1 MVVRRLAAA
10 ALVLTL
16 PATVAA
22 QSVPPEMAPSP
33 QLLLAANGEPVDDS
47 DLSSEESLADL
58 DQEEIDKKAWSTGTA
73 VGLSFIP
80 GGGFGLIYA
89 EKKAASAVPFLLSVA
104 GYAVGTLY
112 LLGSFDTSKSSACY
126 FFADPAAGGTGAKVQ
141 DFRCTYAKWTSST
154 NDDPLPGDVDDN
166 PDASQREPDGRLTT
180 HSIDY
185 QGTGKPYNKSASNYD
200 VRTTG
205 EDFDGKK
212 TGVIILAATYAATSI
227 LGAVWSGLT
236 VADYNEQIRKEVES
250 TAMNRPK
257 PIIGYDGENGFFGLA
272 WEL

>member
-16 PATVAA
+16 PATAVAL
-22 QSVPPEMAPSP
+22 SVPPEMAPSP
-33 QLLLAANGEPVDDS
+33 QVLLAVNDEPVDDS
-47 DLSSEESLADL
+47 DLATEESLTDL
-58 DQEEIDKKAWSTGTA
+58 EGEEFQKRAWSMSAA

-80 GGGFGLIYA
+80 GGGFGLVYA

-126 FFADPAAGGTGAKVQ
+126 FFADPSAGGSGAKVKN
-141 DFRCTYAKWTSST
+141 FRCTYAKWTSST
-154 NDDPLPGDVDDN
+154 NDDPIPGDVDNN
-166 PDASQREPDGRLTT
+166 PDLSQREPDGRLTT
-180 HSIDY
+180 HSIDFE
-185 QGTGKPYNKSASNYD
+185 GTGKPYNKSASNYD

-205 EDFDGKK
+205 EDFDGQK

-236 VADYNEQIRKEVES
+236 IADYNEEIRKEIES

-257 PIIGYDGENGFFGLA
+257 PIVGYDGENGFFGLA